1 MWEMMTGLLIVG
13 DTVFQRIVDIHVC
26 IERSF
31 TRESP
36 YAGYLRFTK
45 AWQKPKGVFD
55 RHGALLRSARMDD
68 LRFPVAEYERVRP
81 RITRVYDQV
90 FSDLVVHDE
99 LAFPY
104 DSEWELVK
112 KTARAVLT
120 QTASD
125 IGSSDVAMMES
136 WLNLR
141 DVVERFDRERVPN
154 EVILGVLERLA
165 KACGRG
171 WVRRSVAACRA
182 SLAVYQATNL
192 ETQDKAA

>member
-1 MWEMMTGLLIVG
+1 MMTRLLIVG
-13 DTVFQRIVDIHVC
+13 DTVFQRIVDLHVC

-36 YAGYLRFTK
+36 YVGYLCFTK
-45 AWQKPKGVFD
+45 LWQKPKGVFD
-55 RHGALLRSARMDD
+55 RHGALLPSARMDD

-81 RITRVYDQV
+81 RITRVYEQV

-112 KTARAVLT
+112 KTARAVLAK
-120 QTASD
+120 TASD
-125 IGSSDVAMMES
+125 IGSIDIAMMES

-141 DVVERFDRERVPN
+141 DVVERLDRERVPN
-154 EVILGVLERLA
+154 EVILSVLERLA
-165 KACGRG
+165 KACGHG
-171 WVRRSVAACRA
+171 WVGRTVAACRA
-182 SLAVYQATNL
+182 SLAVYRATNAVR
-192 ETQDKAA
+192 DKAA